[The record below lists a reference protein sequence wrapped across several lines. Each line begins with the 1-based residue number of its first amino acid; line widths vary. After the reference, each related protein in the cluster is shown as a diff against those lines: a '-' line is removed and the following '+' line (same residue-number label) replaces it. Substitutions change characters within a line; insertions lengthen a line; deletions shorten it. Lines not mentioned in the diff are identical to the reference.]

1 MKSGKLGAVVLSLA
15 MLAAAGCT
23 RSLDV
28 KYAGGFD
35 QASSVKTS
43 SLKKI
48 AILPFADER
57 AWVDKEDDQSRSYI
71 AKQGVWKFG
80 LTFEG
85 QEFAPVSGL
94 LQTLLV
100 SEFKAAGYDAVA
112 SALPSP
118 DVAYNLSG
126 RIVNFEFENEMGL
139 VTVTSRRVVTIAL
152 SLTDSTGK
160 SVLDNQLFSENDRE
174 YEGLGV
180 MHSTNIDKLMNRALK
195 KVVTDVL
202 IRLKPKLA
210 FRDNVEFRVTLNGI
224 ALNQDSG
231 GAYLLAQSSR

>member
-1 MKSGKLGAVVLSLA
+1 MLALAV
-15 MLAAAGCT
+15 LAAAGCT

-28 KYAGGFD
+28 KYTRGFD
-35 QASSVKTS
+35 QASGVQTS

-48 AILPFADER
+48 AILPFSDER
-57 AWVDKEDDQSRSYI
+57 AWVDKEDEQSRSYI

-118 DVAYNLSG
+118 DVAYNLAG
-126 RIVNFEFENEMGL
+126 RIVNFEFENETGI
-139 VTVTSRRVVTIAL
+139 VTVTSRRIVTIAL

-174 YEGLGV
+174 NEGLGV
-180 MHSTNIDKLMNRALK
+180 MHSTNADKLMNRALK

-202 IRLKPKLA
+202 THLKPKLA
-210 FRDNVEFRVTLNGI
+210 SRDNVEFRVTLNGI
-224 ALNQDSG
+224 ALNQRFG
-231 GAYLLAQSSR
+231 EAYQLARNSR